1 MKISSCRR
9 ISNINPKIYAIM
21 FKIFRDTHYLFRDQI
36 KKLYLESLSKKGYTK
51 KFFDIEDLDK
61 EIQLA
66 YEEGL
71 MMVAVDEND
80 ETQLTGA
87 LLVYPLEYHAG
98 FNPELAEVSD
108 KRHTPYIAEVIISK
122 KFSKMGLRRKLLTNT
137 FTYLKELRFKEVFTR
152 VLKRNA
158 KLVNL
163 YKSAGFSYVNSIL
176 KAHNKK
182 QRCFTIKDLYLK
194 RGL

>member
-1 MKISSCRR
+1 
-9 ISNINPKIYAIM
+9 M
-21 FKIFRDTHYLFRDQI
+21 FKIFQDTHYLFRDQI

-122 KFSKMGLRRKLLTNT
+122 KFSKMGLRHKLLTNT

-152 VLKRNA
+152 VWKRNA

-182 QRCFTIKDLYLK
+182 QKCFTVKDLYLR